1 MGACESLSNNDK
13 LRQNNSFNEKKIGN
27 NNNRLK
33 NGINNVKIDGIKK
46 TNTNEKGNKKIINN
60 QNKDIK
66 TNKSTT
72 NEIKKKNSHSSQN
85 EKQTENEQKLIRITF
100 YDNNIEVF
108 SRPYPKETKFES
120 IINDLNK
127 KCKSDEKYY
136 DILNNEL
143 QYKIK
148 NKILDL
154 SKKINDYRDN
164 EEEKNLYINIDIK
177 GLRDISANCESYI
190 YENIRVLGKIYF
202 SPFELYIFNIFEN
215 IFRKTNISDEEIKS
229 SDIENVTNITSFCNG
244 INKLYLFGGEKN
256 NNLINTFWI
265 IDLKQLKIKKLD
277 SNTPSRKDNSLIYIP
292 KKYVF
297 IIGGQNEKSVF
308 YFDTYKEKFFTYS
321 DLEDIFIKPALI
333 LIDNTFLYVFS
344 NIENNLLISK
354 TNLRKEA
361 KWEKIIPIIPENL
374 IVSQQNF
381 GICKSNYNSIIFIG
395 GNTVKDNNEN
405 ENNIFE
411 FNLNNNKIYQ
421 SINKYFYYDLP
432 EKTFIPFNEQK
443 YFLLPN
449 NSKRELIIIYFD
461 KKTNII
467 EEIKFENDIE
477 KNYKYKSSNINQF
490 RIIFKHSK
498 LKDNNLNNTNNLIDN
513 KENGCKVVFIDQK
526 DEFFATDYFSNKDNF
541 KEKIENDNKSSKTI
555 DANLYKSAE
564 NEKIIQDAA
573 NLIFGK
579 DIKKKNSKR
588 NSPNKKNRLSIDG
601 IKNDNQISIDIQLNS
616 QSNRK
621 NSIDEKNKLFFN
633 THDSDINQN
642 NGNNENDDKNNKN
655 ENNNEKNI

>member
-100 YDNNIEVF
+100 YDNNIEIF
-108 SRPYPKETKFES
+108 SRPYPKETKFE
-120 IINDLNK
+120 IIIQDLNK

-143 QYKIK
+143 NYNIK
-148 NKILDL
+148 NEILNL
-154 SKKINDYRDN
+154 SKTINEYREN
-164 EEEKNLYINIDIK
+164 EEEKNLYINIDVK
-177 GLRDISANCESYI
+177 GLRDISSNCDSYI

-202 SPFELYIFNIFEN
+202 SPFELYIYNILEN
-215 IFRKTNISDEEIKS
+215 ILRKVNISDEEINS
-229 SDIENVTNITSFCNG
+229 SDIEKVTNITSFCHG

-265 IDLKQLKIKKLD
+265 IDLKQLKIRKLD
-277 SNTPSRKDNSLIYIP
+277 SNFQPRKDNSLIYIP

-297 IIGGQNEKSVF
+297 IIGGQNEKSVY
-308 YFDTYKEKFFTYS
+308 YFDTYKEKFFTYPN
-321 DLEDIFIKPALI
+321 LENIFIKPALI

-344 NIENNLLISK
+344 NIENKFLIEK

-411 FNLNNNKIYQ
+411 FDLNNNQIYQ
-421 SINKYFYYDLP
+421 SISKYFYYNLS
-432 EKTFIPFNEQK
+432 EKTFIPFNEYK
-443 YFLLPN
+443 YFLFKN
-449 NSKRELIIIYFD
+449 NSNRDLIIIYFD

-467 EEIKFENDIE
+467 EEIRFENDNE
-477 KNYKYKSSNINQF
+477 KNYKYKPIKMSQTKIVFENSKFKDINSKD
-490 RIIFKHSK
+490 INEDKVMIF
-498 LKDNNLNNTNNLIDN
+498 DNNDKIFGTLDLSDHNNLSI
-513 KENGCKVVFIDQK
+513 
-526 DEFFATDYFSNKDNF
+526 S
-541 KEKIENDNKSSKTI
+541 ENDKKYNKTLDK
-555 DANLYKSAE
+555 NLYSTVE
-564 NEKIIQDAA
+564 NEKIIQNAA

-579 DIKKKNSKR
+579 DIQKKNTKK
-588 NSPNKKNRLSIDG
+588 NSPNKKNRHSIDNT
-601 IKNDNQISIDIQLNS
+601 KNDDNGDIVCKIKLD
-616 QSNRK
+616 SNRNYNFEDK
-621 NSIDEKNKLFFN
+621 NNLFFN
-633 THDSDINQN
+633 LNDSDLII
-642 NGNNENDDKNNKN
+642 NNEDKKDDKNKQNKN
-655 ENNNEKNI
+655 EK